1 MQIRPITETFHVSG
15 QLAPTDIAELA
26 ASGYS
31 MVICMRPDGEGSGQ
45 PDFSII
51 EDAAN
56 AAGLKSCYLPVV
68 PGSVPLEQAAKLK
81 DLLKRTEGPVLAF
94 CASGARCAGLYQMA
108 QQLG

>member
-26 ASGYS
+26 ASSYS
-31 MVICMRPDGEGSGQ
+31 LVICMRPDGEGFGQ
-45 PDFSII
+45 PDFSTI
-51 EDAAN
+51 EDAAK
-56 AAGLKSCYLPVV
+56 AVGLRTHHLPVI
-68 PGSVPLEQAAKLK
+68 PGSVPLEQAAELK

-108 QQLG
+108 LQIG